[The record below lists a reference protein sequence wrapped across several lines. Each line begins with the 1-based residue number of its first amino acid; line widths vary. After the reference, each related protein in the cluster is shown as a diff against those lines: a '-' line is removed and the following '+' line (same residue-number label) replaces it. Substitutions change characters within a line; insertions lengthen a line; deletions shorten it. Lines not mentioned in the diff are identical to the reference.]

1 MSNLELCVISEKFEL
16 GIAISTM
23 RETLDVLGTLRR
35 GKDIDVNEEIQYQ
48 IGRLL
53 DNMKL
58 FNEFSTRV
66 LLREEEIEENEDDE
80 GIGEKV

>member
-1 MSNLELCVISEKFEL
+1 MELNKYEKFEL